1 MKRSLNTLFWV
12 ATIGLFF
19 TACSKKDDP
28 QPKSG
33 TGKTEKLVEKTAE
46 EELNE
51 KVHNHLRTYYLY
63 NDEYKTLNP
72 NFKQAYDKFLTNTLM
87 SMKTNV
93 LDKKKNSK
101 GKYQLFSYI
110 EKLDPNLTGGSGT
123 SSSRAAVEA
132 KEKEYTFG
140 IAAATPFLTNINVN
154 GQVKKVVVFSI
165 KGIYPGSPAEK
176 AGLKRGDDIVMYNGE
191 YKDSITWYDPYVE
204 FLLPS
209 KAGIT
214 AKMKTKAGKEVELTT
229 VAMECNPILKTHI
242 YKKGRYT
249 IGYLVYESF
258 DSGFDEEL
266 FEVFKKFKT
275 SGVTDLI
282 IDLRY
287 NGGGDVQSANLIAT
301 CTAGDQS
308 LDKVF
313 ASFEYNPTRMKSIVK
328 DEYKFSRTYKNLH
341 DISLSEGYLNLKK
354 VYCLVS
360 GSTASSSELVINS
373 LRGID
378 VDVVLIGTTTHGK
391 NVGMEV
397 VELEDKD
404 KNKYRLAP
412 ITFKSANAK
421 GFSAYE
427 MGFKPN
433 IELDEV
439 ENNRKDQIF
448 QGFGD
453 FATAEEIMYTRAIK
467 EITGEAPASTASR
480 AGVRKQLPLG
490 KALTAP
496 QRPAKGMRKYNL

>member
-12 ATIGLFF
+12 VAISLFF
-19 TACSKKDDP
+19 TACSKKGDP

-33 TGKTEKLVEKTAE
+33 TGKTEKPVEKTAE

-63 NDEYKTLNP
+63 DDEYKTLKP
-72 NFKQAYDKFLTNTLM
+72 DFKQAYDKFLTNTLM
-87 SMKTNV
+87 SMNTNV

-101 GKYQLFSYI
+101 GEYYLFSYI

-123 SSSRAAVEA
+123 SSSRAAVRA

-140 IAAATPFLTNINVN
+140 IAAATPFLTNITVD
-154 GQVKKVVVFSI
+154 GIAKKVVVFSI
-165 KGIYPGSPAEK
+165 KGIYPGSPADK

-191 YKDSITWYDPYVE
+191 YKDENTWYDPYVE

-242 YKKGRYT
+242 YTDGTKKV
-249 IGYLVYESF
+249 GYIVYNSF
-258 DSGFDEEL
+258 DCGFDEEL
-266 FEVFKKFKT
+266 FEVFKTFKT
-275 SGVTDLI
+275 AGVTDLI

-301 CTAGDQS
+301 CVAGDQS

-328 DEYKFSRTYKNLH
+328 DEYKFSSIYKNLH
-341 DISLSEGYLNLKK
+341 DISLSEGHLNLKK

-360 GSTASSSELVINS
+360 GLTASSSELVINS
-373 LRGID
+373 LLGID

-397 VELEDKD
+397 EELEDKD

-427 MGFKPN
+427 KGFEPK
-433 IELDEV
+433 IKLDEV
-439 ENNRKDQIF
+439 EDNRKDKIF

-453 FATAEEIMYTRAIK
+453 FATAEEIMYARAIQ
-467 EITGEAPASTASR
+467 EITGKAPAGTASR
-480 AGVRKQLPLG
+480 ASVRKQLPLG
-490 KALTAP
+490 KELTAP
-496 QRPAKGMRKYNL
+496 QRPAKGMRKYNH